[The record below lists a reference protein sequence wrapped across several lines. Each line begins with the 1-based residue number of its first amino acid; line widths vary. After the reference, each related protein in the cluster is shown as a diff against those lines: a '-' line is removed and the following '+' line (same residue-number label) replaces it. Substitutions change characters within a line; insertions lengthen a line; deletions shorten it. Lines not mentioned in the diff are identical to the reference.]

1 MSKYN
6 KFEDFMQAVINDADS
21 VCRSRYGKSLADA
34 YDVNTSIVKMVKT
47 IIENGWW
54 VFVALVAI
62 LVLGPFAFG
71 ASLLAFV
78 ATPPGIII
86 VGALTIFGGVGA
98 IRLLYKNRILP
109 IAVKETGERYKEDFN
124 RHINDY
130 SYIDN
135 LIKTASNTLVSKATC
150 LL

>member
-21 VCRSRYGKSLADA
+21 TCRSRYGKSLADA

-47 IIENGWW
+47 VIENGWW
-54 VFVALVAI
+54 VFMALVAI

-109 IAVKETGERYKEDFN
+109 IAVKETGERYKDDFN

-130 SYIDN
+130 SYIDS
-135 LIKTASNTLVSKATC
+135 LIKTASNTLVNKATC

>member
-6 KFEDFMQAVINDADS
+6 KFEDFMQSVINDADS
-21 VCRSRYGKSLADA
+21 KCRSRYGKSLADA
-34 YDVNTSIVKMVKT
+34 YDVNTSIVKMILA
-47 IIENGWW
+47 IISNGWW

-71 ASLLAFV
+71 ASLLTFV
-78 ATPPGIII
+78 ATPPGMII
-86 VGALTIFGGVGA
+86 VGALTIFGGIGA
-98 IRLLYKNRILP
+98 IKMLYKNRILP
-109 IAVKETGERYKEDFN
+109 IAVKETGEMYKDEFN

-130 SYIDN
+130 SYIDT
-135 LIKTASNTLVSKATC
+135 LLKRASDTLVSKATC